1 MVAFCGVVGMG
12 ATPSEPMIR
21 CIKGTGNMFVA
32 VELPYEG
39 LWMARLSFGEYRP
52 HAWLDSVL
60 EQTNYQSGN
69 DVAVVVPANRLD
81 VVVKLVSEAGG
92 EVTLFKGVAPWGSPA
107 EELRGTVWH
116 EMPGPFGVVLGSKTH
131 GDSFWMPEVFRV
143 GPSLRLG
150 KQILIVQ
157 AYQRRWVIQFFNRM
171 PDELPNCPS
180 LPRNWW
186 HWEGA

>member
-1 MVAFCGVVGMG
+1 MSKRVVSAVVMVAFCGVVGMG

-131 GDSFWMPEVFRV
+131 GDSFWMPEVFRRWTLITSREANSHSP
-143 GPSLRLG
+143 GLSEKMGNP
-150 KQILIVQ
+150 IL
-157 AYQRRWVIQFFNRM
+157 
-171 PDELPNCPS
+171 
-180 LPRNWW
+180 
-186 HWEGA
+186 